1 MAQCSAYKRRPPFL
15 PPEPPRPHAGSVA
28 RMLRRRMPTSRDPDQ
43 PCCDPQRAVESKRLD
58 SHTAHSGPAEDGPA
72 RSVPREVVGPSVGSR
87 MEKSHRLSGVLIDGS
102 DHRALER
109 VAGST
114 RERQIG
120 RFMGATCDER
130 YDVLDLEG
138 QSADHF

>member
-1 MAQCSAYKRRPPFL
+1 
-15 PPEPPRPHAGSVA
+15 
-28 RMLRRRMPTSRDPDQ
+28 
-43 PCCDPQRAVESKRLD
+43 
-58 SHTAHSGPAEDGPA
+58 
-72 RSVPREVVGPSVGSR
+72 